1 MMRHMMMGG
10 HMGHM
15 GAGMLMGFML
25 HRILRRMF
33 MMLVLGG
40 LVVAVLVL
48 WTRLQRERQRNGLD
62 GWR

>member
-48 WTRLQRERQRNGLD
+48 WTRLQLERQRNGLD
-62 GWR
+62 

>member
-62 GWR
+62 